1 MVSEYQFRHTLPDIS
16 LRAEKLSAEAAGE
29 IAKDQAA
36 KIGMGNK
43 TALEVL
49 VALQVDIGG
58 VDGSKV
64 KAIFVKDSDGKG
76 WCVLVKKR

>member
-43 TALEVL
+43 TTLEVL

-58 VDGSKV
+58 VDGKQV
-64 KAIFVKDSDGKG
+64 KAIFVKDNDGKG